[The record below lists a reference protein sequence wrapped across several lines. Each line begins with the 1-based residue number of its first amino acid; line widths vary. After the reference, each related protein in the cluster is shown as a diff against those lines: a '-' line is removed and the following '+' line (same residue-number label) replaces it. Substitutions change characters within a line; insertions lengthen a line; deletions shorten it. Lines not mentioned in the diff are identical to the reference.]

1 MSFFSYA
8 LGALIL
14 ILVLLRQVRVRPVP
28 RVFQPRLPVVLGVI
42 GLFEIAS
49 YAGNHHVSST
59 AWLWF
64 VGSTLVGALG
74 LGALRGLSMRVWT
87 GNGWVLRQGNALTM
101 ALWLVSLLVHFAGDT
116 AGSHAGA
123 AGLEGASFLLYLGV
137 TLAVQYYVVHRR
149 ALPLWG
155 QLGPD
160 AGQPLRVQFT
170 QAPGAFFATFG
181 TGAGGPAGG
190 GPAGWGTPPPGAT
203 HDADV
208 IDAEVVEDDEDHGP
222 PELHAPR

>member
-1 MSFFSYA
+1 MSSFSYV
-8 LGALIL
+8 LGALVL

-59 AWLWF
+59 AWLWL
-64 VGSTLVGALG
+64 VGTTLVGALG

-101 ALWLVSLLVHFAGDT
+101 ALWLVSLLVHFAGDS

-123 AGLEGASFLLYLGV
+123 AGLAGPSFLLYLGV
-137 TLAVQYYVVHRR
+137 TLSMQYYVVHRR

-160 AGQPLRVQFT
+160 AGRPLRVQFT

-181 TGAGGPAGG
+181 GGAGG
-190 GPAGWGTPPPGAT
+190 GPAGWRPPPGAA
-203 HDADV
+203 HDDDV
-208 IDAEVVEDDEDHGP
+208 IDAEVVEDDDRDDHGP

>member
-1 MSFFSYA
+1 MFFSYA
-8 LGALIL
+8 LGAVIL
-14 ILVLLRQVRVRPVP
+14 VLVLLRQVRVRPVP

-42 GLFEIAS
+42 GLFEMAS
-49 YAGNHHVSST
+49 YAGNHHVSSS
-59 AWLWF
+59 AWLWIA
-64 VGSTLVGALG
+64 GSTLVGALG

-101 ALWLVSLLVHFAGDT
+101 ALWLVSLLVHFASDSAGDHTGT
-116 AGSHAGA
+116 AGLA
-123 AGLEGASFLLYLGV
+123 GASFLLYLGV
-137 TLAVQYYVVHRR
+137 TLAVQGYVVHRR

-160 AGQPLRVQFT
+160 AGRPLRVQFT

-181 TGAGGPAGG
+181 GGPAGG
-190 GPAGWGTPPPGAT
+190 GPAGWGSPGGSNN
-203 HDADV
+203 DDV
-208 IDAEVVEDDEDHGP
+208 IDAEVVEDDDHGP

>member
-8 LGALIL
+8 LGALVL

-28 RVFQPRLPVVLGVI
+28 RVFQPRLPVVLAVI
-42 GLFEIAS
+42 GLFEMAS
-49 YAGNHHVSST
+49 YAGNHHISST
-59 AWLWF
+59 TWLWIA
-64 VGSTLVGALG
+64 GTTLVGALG

-87 GNGWVLRQGNALTM
+87 GNGWVLRQGNGLTM
-101 ALWLVSLLVHFAGDT
+101 ALWLVSLLVHFAGDG
-116 AGSHAGA
+116 AGNHAGA
-123 AGLEGASFLLYLGV
+123 AGLAGPSFLVYLGL
-137 TLAVQYYVVHRR
+137 TLAVQGYVVHCR

-160 AGQPLRVQFT
+160 AGRPLRVQFT

-181 TGAGGPAGG
+181 GGGPASG
-190 GPAGWGTPPPGAT
+190 GPAGWGPPRAD
-203 HDADV
+203 HDDDV
-208 IDAEVVEDDEDHGP
+208 IDVEVVEDDDHGP